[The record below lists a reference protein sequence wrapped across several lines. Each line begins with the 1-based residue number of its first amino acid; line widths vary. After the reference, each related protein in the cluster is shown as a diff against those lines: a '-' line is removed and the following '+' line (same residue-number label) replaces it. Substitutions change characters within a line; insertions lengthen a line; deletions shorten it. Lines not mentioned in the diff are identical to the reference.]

1 MPVAMPTW
9 RKVLLMP
16 DAIPLRCGGTTPT
29 AVEASGGLIMPIP
42 MPATMK
48 PASSAVQREPVPA

>member
-16 DAIPLRCGGTTPT
+16 DPIPAFAAGTTPT
-29 AVEASGGLIMPIP
+29 AVEAIAGLIMPIP
-42 MPATMK
+42 APATRK
-48 PASSAVQREPVPA
+48 PGEQRRSTPSRR